1 MVDRFQAQT
10 RGWLLAAFI
19 ASRIVAPVGI
29 DALLRA
35 AAPAIGKLR
44 KLLLQRMPAGF
55 DRGHVL
61 DELPNLARERV
72 IAAVPERCSSAA

>member
-1 MVDRFQAQT
+1 MSRPKPA
-10 RGWLLAAFI
+10 GSLSGPLI
-19 ASRIVAPVGI
+19 ASRFAAPVGI

-55 DRGHVL
+55 DSGHVL
-61 DELPNLARERV
+61 DELPDLARERV